1 VFCDKIKK
9 YYKNKEKFMLK
20 EIFTAQNFVI
30 YIVIINI
37 IGFLA
42 MYIDKQKAKRGSWRI
57 PENTLFIITAIGGG
71 IGTIAG
77 MYLFRHKTKKWTF
90 KIGLPVLLILDI
102 LIVLYFAF
110 VI

>member
-1 VFCDKIKK
+1 
-9 YYKNKEKFMLK
+9 MLK
-20 EIFTAQNFVI
+20 EILTAQNFVI

-57 PENTLFIITAIGGG
+57 PENTLFIITAI
-71 IGTIAG
+71 AG

-102 LIVLYFAF
+102 LIVLYFDF